1 MFSGSKST
9 AQFSYPIDEAHS
21 TLGKMKENEK
31 SWKFDN
37 LADRYDRI
45 VKSDSTLYERYDD
58 VLDTVVVIANV
69 SQGKRVLDIGT
80 GTGNLALRC
89 LARGA
94 EVVGLDPSEK
104 MLAKAKEKAGEVQK
118 EIEKIRAEIWKER
131 YAKRHAG

>member
-1 MFSGSKST
+1 
-9 AQFSYPIDEAHS
+9 
-21 TLGKMKENEK
+21 MKENEK

-37 LADRYDRI
+37 LADRYDKI